1 MNTRSLR
8 LAVVAFVFGVVFTV
22 GSFAQ
27 TSPSKNFPNIKISNF
42 GKMDDNFYRGARPK
56 KEEFAA
62 LKAIGINTII
72 DLTDNTPE
80 EKSYAEAAGLHYV
93 NIPIKDKS
101 YPTDEIVAQFLKT
114 VNDPATG
121 VFYVHCAGGR
131 HRTGDMGA
139 VYRFSKYGWNYEQV
153 YQEMENYD
161 FYTSSGHGKQKDFVI
176 DYAAKMQAE
185 RASSQPV
192 VQTANVKTSSRN

>member
-1 MNTRSLR
+1 MKNISRAVAVYFALV
-8 LAVVAFVFGVVFTV
+8 LALVTV
-22 GSFAQ
+22 GSAQ
-27 TSPSKNFPNIKISNF
+27 TSPSKDFQGIKISNF

-56 KEEFAA
+56 KKDFAA

-80 EKSYAEAAGLHYV
+80 EQGLAEAAGLRYV
-93 NIPIKDKS
+93 NVAIKDKG
-101 YPTDEIVAQFLKT
+101 YPTQENVDAFLKA
-114 VNDPATG
+114 VNDPQTG

-139 VYRFSKYGWNYEQV
+139 LYRFTKYGWDYDKV

-161 FYTSSGHGKQKDFVI
+161 FYTSNGHGKQKTFVEDF
-176 DYAAKMQAE
+176 AKQQLIAQHQKE
-185 RASSQPV
+185 A
-192 VQTANVKTSSRN
+192 TGLGGTN